1 MSGLAQFI
9 AARDLGTLQEWCE
22 EGYQAVSRIDEE
34 LSGKGA
40 EMVLVFALYVTP
52 YFARALWFTPPV
64 DYSQRY
70 DKLPRAVTLVI
81 L

>member
-9 AARDLGTLQEWCE
+9 AARGLGTLQEWCE

-40 EMVLVFALYVTP
+40 EMAGNTTGICPISNSIFCTCSVVHTA
-52 YFARALWFTPPV
+52 V
-64 DYSQRY
+64 DYSQR
-70 DKLPRAVTLVI
+70 
-81 L
+81 